1 MPFQAVP
8 GLLKNF
14 AVLTGNSATNPWFD
28 SNLCIAL
35 ICRNDAIDLY
45 R

>member
-1 MPFQAVP
+1 MPFQLVR
-8 GLLKNF
+8 GLVKNF
-14 AVLTGNSATNPWFD
+14 AVLTGNSATNPRFD

-35 ICRNDAIDLY
+35 ICRNDATDLY